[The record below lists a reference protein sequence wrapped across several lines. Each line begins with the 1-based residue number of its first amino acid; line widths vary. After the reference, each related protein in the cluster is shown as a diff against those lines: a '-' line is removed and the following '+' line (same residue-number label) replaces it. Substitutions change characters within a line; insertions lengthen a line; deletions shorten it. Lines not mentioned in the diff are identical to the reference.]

1 MGYPLNDGGT
11 FLLDVDASGLGIG
24 GVLSQEQ
31 EGRERVISYASRA
44 MNRAERKYRPGTK
57 QAHCDALSRCESP
70 RDCSCDQVD
79 MSEPLKCGPCSKCQ
93 RRAEIML
100 ASWKPPILE
109 ERADV
114 RSGEKS
120 SDDSTP
126 GNISRVV
133 TRAKAW
139 MGTYSPQE
147 MARLQNSD
155 PCIGPVKSLFK
166 EQRRPSRDD
175 TAYWSPEARHYVLM
189 WEQLHLD
196 DDVLYLKCP
205 FNGVSVKRL
214 VVPTQLRTN
223 LIGQMHD
230 TVVGGHQGI
239 TRTKANITKLHY
251 WYDLKTDVKLY
262 VQQCDVCEANKKPQR
277 LPRAPMGHLKSG
289 APWDLLCMDF
299 LGPLSVTSR
308 GIRFILVMSDYFTK
322 YVEVIPV
329 ADQTAETCANAVI
342 EHFIAR

>member
-57 QAHCDALSRCESP
+57 QAHRDALSRCESP

-147 MARLQNSD
+147 MARL
-155 PCIGPVKSLFK
+155 
-166 EQRRPSRDD
+166 
-175 TAYWSPEARHYVLM
+175 
-189 WEQLHLD
+189 
-196 DDVLYLKCP
+196 
-205 FNGVSVKRL
+205 
-214 VVPTQLRTN
+214 
-223 LIGQMHD
+223 
-230 TVVGGHQGI
+230 
-239 TRTKANITKLHY
+239 
-251 WYDLKTDVKLY
+251 
-262 VQQCDVCEANKKPQR
+262 
-277 LPRAPMGHLKSG
+277 
-289 APWDLLCMDF
+289 
-299 LGPLSVTSR
+299 
-308 GIRFILVMSDYFTK
+308 
-322 YVEVIPV
+322 
-329 ADQTAETCANAVI
+329 
-342 EHFIAR
+342 